1 MAKLKSILGALS
13 GKLSGSVFSHNKGGA
28 YMRALRIPVNPGT
41 IRQQG
46 ARNTLAGLAKRWALI
61 TDVQRQAWKD
71 YAASHHVL
79 DRLGDSIELSG
90 ESMYC
95 GRNAQAYAVG
105 FSYID
110 DAPGALSPHAVAF
123 SSAAVTAV
131 NATTCTVAFAPSP
144 TDSQTKVELLLSPAM
159 GPGQDKGIGTARHA
173 SQSAVSAATG
183 ATFTLSPTMTPGKYH
198 NVWVRQ
204 VASDGSTSVPIKV
217 RVLCP

>member
-1 MAKLKSILGALS
+1 MAKIKSILGAMS
-13 GKLSGSVFSHNKGGA
+13 GKLSGLVFSHNKGGP
-28 YMRALRIPVNPGT
+28 YVRSLHIPVNPGT

-46 ARNTLAGLAKRWALI
+46 ARNTLAGLAKRWGLI

-71 YAASHHVL
+71 YAATHPVI
-79 DRLGDSIELSG
+79 DRLGESVQLSG

-110 DAPGALSPHAVAF
+110 DAPGILSPRAVAF

-131 NATTCTVAFAPSP
+131 NASTCTVAFAPTP
-144 TDSQTKVELLLSPAM
+144 TSANVKVELLLAPAM
-159 GPGQDKGIGTARHA
+159 NIGQDKGIGTARHA
-173 SQSAVSAATG
+173 SNSAVSAASG

-204 VASDGSTSVPIKV
+204 VADDGSSSVPIKV